1 MEISLENCM
10 WVFRWYWRARIIMQ
24 YLLPVVFMH
33 QTSRFWCQAI
43 YHAMKLWIYEIGD
56 ITGRAVIRNFSSSV
70 ENYFKILFFL
80 LYKHQWNTKSF
91 HSNSFWY
98 ERQDL
103 LCSHSKGDIF
113 TCEDSKF
120 SRESSRVYNKPILW
134 PAPSWLVS
142 LIGRALH
149 RYCRGQGFESCPNLN
164 FFQAFFSQLQ
174 KLRV

>member
-43 YHAMKLWIYEIGD
+43 YHAMKLWIYEIED

-80 LYKHQWNTKSF
+80 LYKHQWNTKPF

-98 ERQDL
+98 ERHDL

-113 TCEDSKF
+113 TCEDNMLF
-120 SRESSRVYNKPILW
+120 SHVKIASF
-134 PAPSWLVS
+134 
-142 LIGRALH
+142 RAKAH
-149 RYCRGQGFESCPNLN
+149 GFITNQFYDLLPVGLL
-164 FFQAFFSQLQ
+164 A
-174 KLRV
+174 